1 MSLADAISKAG
12 PIPPETSSRAV
23 KKRYAETLSKCLA
36 EELAEGLRQ
45 KGFTGTRPL
54 AGGPGEKAFQGGL
67 GPKKVDVAY
76 SDERHGLLLAV
87 SVKSIMAAP
96 YGKNLKNRFADL
108 CTEAITL
115 HMRFPYAV
123 VCAFFAFPEDARRD
137 KTKKRRVAT
146 FDRAM
151 QLLASVSGREE
162 HTDPAEKFEDIAM
175 LSVVPPSS
183 AGKPGKVT
191 IFDAVTGKALSEKAY
206 YEKLRMI
213 YNRRNPHGL
222 IGEPEMDDA

>member
-1 MSLADAISKAG
+1 MSLAGAISKAG
-12 PIPPETSSRAV
+12 PIPPETSSRSV

-36 EELAEGLRQ
+36 EELAEGLRR
-45 KGFTGTRPL
+45 KGFSGTKPL

-123 VCAFFAFPEDARRD
+123 VCAFFAFPEDARKNR
-137 KTKKRRVAT
+137 TGKRSIST

-151 QLLASVSGREE
+151 RLMASVNGRQE
-162 HTDPAEKFEDIAM
+162 HTDPAEKFEMIAM
-175 LSVVPPSS
+175 LSVEAPSRS
-183 AGKPGKVT
+183 GKTGKVT
-191 IFDAVTGKALSEKAY
+191 IFDAATGKILGEKAY
-206 YEKLRMI
+206 YEKLRTI
-213 YNRRNPHGL
+213 YNERNPHGL
-222 IGEPEMDDA
+222 IGEPEA

>member
-1 MSLADAISKAG
+1 MSLAEAISKAG
-12 PIPPETSSRAV
+12 PIPPETSSRSV

-45 KGFTGTRPL
+45 KGFSGTKPL

-123 VCAFFAFPEDARRD
+123 VCAFFAFPEDARKD
-137 KTKKRRVAT
+137 KTRNRHLST

-151 QLLASVSGREE
+151 RLLASVSGRQE
-162 HTDPAEKFEDIAM
+162 HTDPAEKFETIAM
-175 LSVVPPSS
+175 LSVEPPSQTGRR
-183 AGKPGKVT
+183 GKAA
-191 IFDAVTGKALSEKAY
+191 IFDAATGKVLTDKAY
-206 YEKLRMI
+206 YEKLRLI
-213 YNRRNPHGL
+213 YNERNPHGL
-222 IGEPEMDDA
+222 IGEPEA

>member
-1 MSLADAISKAG
+1 MSLANAVSKAG
-12 PIPPETSSRAV
+12 PIPPETASRKE
-23 KKRYAETLSKCLA
+23 KKGYAETLSKHLA

-87 SVKSIMAAP
+87 SVKTIMAAP

-123 VCAFFAFPEDARRD
+123 VCAFFAFPEDARKD
-137 KTKKRRVAT
+137 KTGKRRIST

-151 QLLASVSGREE
+151 RLLASVSGREE
-162 HTDPAEKFEDIAM
+162 HTDPAEKFESIAM
-175 LSVVPPSS
+175 LSVEPPSRV
-183 AGKPGKVT
+183 GKSGKIT
-191 IFDAVTGKALSEKAY
+191 IYDAVTRKTLSEKAY
-206 YEKLRMI
+206 YEKLRVI
-213 YNRRNPHGL
+213 YNMRNPHGL
-222 IGEPEMDDA
+222 VGESDSEES

>member
-1 MSLADAISKAG
+1 MSLAEAISKAG
-12 PIPPETSSRAV
+12 PIPPEISSRSV

-45 KGFTGTRPL
+45 KGFSGTKPL

-123 VCAFFAFPEDARRD
+123 VCAFFAFPEDARKD
-137 KTKKRRVAT
+137 TTGKRNVST

-151 QLLASVSGREE
+151 RLMASVNGRKE
-162 HTDPAEKFEDIAM
+162 HTDPAEKFEMIAM
-175 LSVVPPSS
+175 LSVEAPSRS
-183 AGKPGKVT
+183 GKTGTVT
-191 IFDAVTGKALSEKAY
+191 IFDAATDKILGEKAY
-206 YEKLRMI
+206 YEKLRTI
-213 YNRRNPHGL
+213 YNERNPHGL
-222 IGEPEMDDA
+222 IGEPEA

>member
-1 MSLADAISKAG
+1 MSLAEAISKAG
-12 PIPPETSSRAV
+12 PIPPEISSRSV

-45 KGFTGTRPL
+45 KGFSGTKPL

-87 SVKSIMAAP
+87 SVKSIMADP

-123 VCAFFAFPEDARRD
+123 VCAFFAFPEDARKD
-137 KTKKRRVAT
+137 TTGKRNVST

-151 QLLASVSGREE
+151 RLMASVNGRKE
-162 HTDPAEKFEDIAM
+162 HTDPAEKFEMIAM
-175 LSVVPPSS
+175 LSVEAPSRS
-183 AGKPGKVT
+183 GKTGTVT
-191 IFDAVTGKALSEKAY
+191 IFDAATDKILGEKAY
-206 YEKLRMI
+206 YEKLRTI
-213 YNRRNPHGL
+213 YNERNPHGL
-222 IGEPEMDDA
+222 IGEPEA